1 MLSLRIDSVSSSSS
15 GVSPSEARS
24 ALMDPILIEH
34 PLPRSPSSPPTDSRI
49 AYLPSSPPASPSRS
63 EISSKA
69 TSSVPSAP
77 VAPVQSSHS
86 SSPISSSSQPLSTT
100 PVPSLP
106 ASLSDVCPSAP
117 AASCGKVSSFQS
129 PVTSP
134 RSAIVDDSPDRRSSR
149 NRRSSFSARPLGSLT
164 DVQSRVPRSRGRVS
178 PSLAST
184 WSRRVFPCIWID
196 VVDGVFIVNRGSS
209 LTGYDVRNIYY

>member
-77 VAPVQSSHS
+77 VVRSSH
-86 SSPISSSSQPLSTT
+86 PTRRVRFLRPANRCRRRLYLHFPLHCRMFVHRPRLQAVVKCHHFSRL
-100 PVPSLP
+100 SLP
-106 ASLSDVCPSAP
+106 RVRRLWMTLRIGEAVEIVALPS
-117 AASCGKVSSFQS
+117 Q
-129 PVTSP
+129 
-134 RSAIVDDSPDRRSSR
+134 
-149 NRRSSFSARPLGSLT
+149 
-164 DVQSRVPRSRGRVS
+164 RGRWV
-178 PSLAST
+178 A
-184 WSRRVFPCIWID
+184 
-196 VVDGVFIVNRGSS
+196 
-209 LTGYDVRNIYY
+209 